1 MGSRERGIAMTDI
14 KKLTQSEI
22 VERVV
27 RNATEPV
34 PSWNL
39 QKVNTPWGW
48 LGTSGDRAARKLAEH
63 GILNREM
70 HGKYVFYS
78 CGPKQLSFLGGKL

>member
-1 MGSRERGIAMTDI
+1 MTYI

-22 VERVV
+22 IERVV

-48 LGTSGDRAARKLAEH
+48 LGISGDRSARRLAEH

-78 CGPKQLSFLGGKL
+78 CGEKQLEFLRGKL